1 MGTMAITRAPVDE
14 RELLLLGLLMGAD
27 QHGYQLNEV
36 IERRLGGLAS
46 LKKPT
51 AYAILARLEG
61 AGCVSVATVQEGRR
75 PARHVYSITPAG
87 RRFFLEG
94 LRRSLAD
101 AGGSATVCAGLM
113 FLEHLPPEEAAAL
126 LARRLEHVRAH
137 QALIQAQAE
146 QPLGLALAQERQRRH
161 LQTEAD
167 WLAEVI
173 ARFDTPPAA
182 ATHGGTQ

>member
-1 MGTMAITRAPVDE
+1 MAITRAPVDE

-27 QHGYQLNEV
+27 QHAYQLNEF

-101 AGGSATVCAGLM
+101 LADSERVCAGLM

-126 LARRLEHVRAH
+126 LARRLEHVRARL
-137 QALIQAQAE
+137 ALLQVGVG
-146 QPLGLALAQERQRRH
+146 QPLGLALAQERLRRH

-173 ARFDTPPAA
+173 ARLGAPLAA